1 MSLAV
6 RDRVALVTGGTDG
19 IGMKRLVPLLID
31 PWLAQTPTEAAA
43 AGLRL
48 LLGDE
53 FEGVTGALFL
63 KIRKFR
69 ALAHPR
75 PADWSAPVGAQRAS
89 RRRRISRRRGDR
101 FADKDMRRQI
111 ADKTRPAPQRR
122 RSVPFPR

>member
-69 ALAHPR
+69 ALDP
-75 PADWSAPVGAQRAS
+75 SARTRDRLTG
-89 RRRRISRRRGDR
+89 RRLWALSERLAAAYPGEGVTGSPTRIC
-101 FADKDMRRQI
+101 ADK
-111 ADKTRPAPQRR
+111 
-122 RSVPFPR
+122 